1 MMREKIGRWII
12 KNPGWRLL
20 SLVLAVI
27 IWMNVATEPEMSTFI
42 SLPIQFKDPP
52 NGIEVSTRTA
62 ESVQVE
68 ARGSSGQ
75 LRDLAS
81 SRPAVTLDF
90 SDVRDPGEHT
100 FTIGRSAINLPRGVE
115 ILHTT
120 PAQLRF
126 HFERSAHKRVPVI
139 VRFTGAPPNGLH
151 VQSVRLQPETQ
162 EIVGPEASVRAVK
175 EAVSDPV
182 DLAAVNLTKPVV
194 TAALY
199 LSDAQVRFVSQPR
212 VTVTMVL
219 K

>member
-27 IWMNVATEPEMSTFI
+27 IWMNVATEREMS
-42 SLPIQFKDPP
+42 
-52 NGIEVSTRTA
+52 N
-62 ESVQVE
+62 
-68 ARGSSGQ
+68 
-75 LRDLAS
+75 
-81 SRPAVTLDF
+81 
-90 SDVRDPGEHT
+90 
-100 FTIGRSAINLPRGVE
+100 
-115 ILHTT
+115 
-120 PAQLRF
+120 
-126 HFERSAHKRVPVI
+126 
-139 VRFTGAPPNGLH
+139 

-162 EIVGPEASVRAVK
+162 EIVGPEASVRAVQ

-182 DLAAVNLTKPVV
+182 NLAAVNLTKPVV
-194 TAALY
+194 TAELY